1 MPNRIDPLQTIDT
14 QVRSLAGVST
24 LINVAGLHAQSHQL
38 PLGIPF
44 QTVPTVGKAER
55 GEVSTYG
62 PILNLSQVYLSLSGV
77 VDGQQKKYVFRL
89 DPIIAVSG
97 KNIITRRY
105 VAKMRVQREGEA
117 TLRNGSVKESWS
129 QDDYDITISGVLI
142 GDNAEELNEQV
153 QDLQSILVCGE
164 SLAVVNDLLND
175 GYGITH
181 LVVDSFQFPHTK
193 GLRNQAYTIKCY
205 SDSSINILEEVQ

>member
-1 MPNRIDPLQTIDT
+1 MANRTDPLQTIDT

-24 LINVAGLHAQSHQL
+24 LINVAGLHAQGYQL
-38 PLGIPF
+38 PLGVPF
-44 QTVPTVGKAER
+44 QTVPTVEVAGGKAAEPYD
-55 GEVSTYG
+55 GV
-62 PILNLSQVYLSLSGV
+62 LNLSQDYLSLSGT
-77 VDGQQKKYVFRL
+77 VDGQQREYVFRL

-105 VAKMRVQREGEA
+105 VAKQRVQREGEA
-117 TLRNGSVKESWS
+117 VLRSGSVKESWS

-142 GDNAEELNEQV
+142 GETAEELNEQV
-153 QDLQSILVCGE
+153 QDLQSVLVCGE
-164 SLAVVNDLLND
+164 SLAVVNDLLNS

-181 LVVDSFQFPHTK
+181 VVVDSFQFPHTK
-193 GLRNQAYTIKCY
+193 GMRNQAYTIKCY

>member
-1 MPNRIDPLQTIDT
+1 MQTIES

-24 LINVAGLHAQSHQL
+24 LIDVAGLHAQSHQL
-38 PLGIPF
+38 PLEIPF

-62 PILNLSQVYLSLSGV
+62 PNLNLSQDYLSLSGTV
-77 VDGQQKKYVFRL
+77 EGEQREYVFRL
-89 DPIIAVSG
+89 DPVIAVSG
-97 KNIITRRY
+97 KNIIARRY
-105 VAKMRVQREGEA
+105 VAKQRVEREGEA
-117 TLRNGSVKESWS
+117 VLRSGSVKESWS

-142 GDNAEELNEQV
+142 GEGAEELNEQV

-181 LVVDSFQFPHTK
+181 LVVESFQFPHTK
-193 GLRNQAYTIKCY
+193 GLQNQAYTIKCY